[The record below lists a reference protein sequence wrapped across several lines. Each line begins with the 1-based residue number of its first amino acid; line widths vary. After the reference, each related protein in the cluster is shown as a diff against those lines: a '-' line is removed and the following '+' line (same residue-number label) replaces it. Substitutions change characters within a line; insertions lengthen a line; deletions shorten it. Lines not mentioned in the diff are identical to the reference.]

1 MKSAGAQGAVQPWM
15 DCSFD
20 KTPLRGGRYRMSA
33 SGTSTQRLELV
44 LFGSTLLFYGVVGI
58 LAHRPDLIWDEERY
72 LWFAGNLTQGFYVPP
87 DQPDILNGPG
97 YPLVLAPLVALKVPL
112 MGLRLLNAVFMALA
126 AWFSFRAVLPY
137 AGRRW
142 ALGVALVTALH
153 PNLVRTAPYLMTEAL
168 AVCCIA
174 GFAWAFTAALRAET
188 WRWGAV
194 LAAAFAFGWLVL
206 TRVFF
211 GNVLMAGT
219 ACLLLGLIL
228 LKNQRRRLMRA
239 VAVMG
244 LAFGMCVPWLA
255 YTKAKTGDT
264 LCWSTNGGELLYW
277 ATSTHDG
284 ENGHWFSEEDVM
296 VMPELIA
303 NGHRD
308 YYRENFHLPVKER
321 EAALKH
327 KALENI
333 RANPKGVVKN
343 WICNW
348 SRLLFGFPR
357 SYLPEELITVVL
369 VLVNSPIVFLVL
381 ASVGIGLKHWRTIPL
396 EIVLLAGVTLIYLG
410 GTSLLPGLPRYTV
423 VAWPWIGAGIAA
435 VLSRHL
441 RVKDE

>member
-1 MKSAGAQGAVQPWM
+1 
-15 DCSFD
+15 
-20 KTPLRGGRYRMSA
+20 MSA
-33 SGTSTQRLELV
+33 KESATQRLELL
-44 LFGSTLLFYGVVGI
+44 LFSSTLVFYGVVVF
-58 LAHRPDLIWDEERY
+58 LSHRPDLIWDEGRY
-72 LWFAGNLTQGFYVPP
+72 LWFAENLTQGFYVTQQEP
-87 DQPDILNGPG
+87 DLLNGPG

-137 AGRRW
+137 TGRQW

-168 AVCCIA
+168 AVCCVA
-174 GFAWAFTAALRAET
+174 GFAWAFTAALRTEE
-188 WRWGAV
+188 WRWSPM
-194 LAAAFAFGWLVL
+194 LAAAFAFGWLIL

-219 ACLLLGLIL
+219 AFLVLGLMFFKGQRCSL
-228 LKNQRRRLMRA
+228 LRA
-239 VAVMG
+239 VMVMA
-244 LAFGMCVPWLA
+244 LAFVMCLPWLA

-277 ATSTHDG
+277 ATSTRPG

-296 VMPELIA
+296 VKPGLIA

-308 YYRENFHLPVKER
+308 YYQKNFHLPVKER

-327 KALENI
+327 KAFENI
-333 RANPKGVVKN
+333 RANPQGVFKN
-343 WICNW
+343 WLCNGC
-348 SRLLFGFPR
+348 RLLFGFPR

-369 VLVNSPIVFLVL
+369 VLVNGPIVFLVL
-381 ASVGIGLKHWRTIPL
+381 AALGIGFKYWRTVPL
-396 EIVLLAGVTLIYLG
+396 EIALLAGVMFIYLG

-423 VAWPWIGAGIAA
+423 VVWPWIGLGIAA
-435 VLSRHL
+435 VMSRHL
-441 RVKDE
+441 RFKVE

>member
-1 MKSAGAQGAVQPWM
+1 MFPANSPTK
-15 DCSFD
+15 
-20 KTPLRGGRYRMSA
+20 
-33 SGTSTQRLELV
+33 RLELQLFCGTLV
-44 LFGSTLLFYGVVGI
+44 LYGVVTA
-58 LAHRPDLIWDEERY
+58 LAHRPDLIWDEGRY
-72 LWFAGNLTQGFYVPP
+72 LWFAENLTSGFYVPP
-87 DQPDILNGPG
+87 DQPDVLNGPG

-112 MGLRLLNAVFMALA
+112 MGLRMLNAVFMALA

-142 ALGVALVTALH
+142 AVGVALVTALH

-174 GFAWAFTAALRAET
+174 GFAWAFTAAVRAEK
-188 WRWGAV
+188 WSWGAV
-194 LAAAFAFGWLVL
+194 IGAAFAFGWLIL

-211 GNVLMAGT
+211 GNVLMAST
-219 ACLLLGLIL
+219 AFLLLGLVVW
-228 LKNQRRRLMRA
+228 KNQRGMLLRA
-239 VAVMG
+239 VVIMA
-244 LAFGMCVPWLA
+244 LTFGMCLPWLA

-284 ENGHWFSEEDVM
+284 ENGHWFSEEDVA

-327 KALENI
+327 KALENL
-333 RANPKGVVKN
+333 RANPKGVLKN
-343 WICNW
+343 WVCNW
-348 SRLLFGFPR
+348 VRLLFGFPR

-369 VLVNSPIVFLVL
+369 VLVNGPIVFLVL
-381 ASVGIGLKHWRTIPL
+381 AALGLGLKYWRTIPL
-396 EIVLLAGVTLIYLG
+396 EIALLAGVIFIYLG

-423 VAWPWIGAGIAA
+423 VVWPWIGLGIAA
-435 VLSRHL
+435 VLSRHVRL
-441 RVKDE
+441 KVE